1 MPASKPAEDR
11 DFQSGFAKG
20 LEIIAAFDHAHSKMT
35 IAEAARI
42 TGLPRAS
49 ARRFLHTLAKLGYA
63 EFDGKF
69 FQLTPRV
76 LRLGYAYLWSTTVPQ
91 VLQPY
96 VERLSQST
104 NESCSASTLDGSDI
118 VYIARSAQRRVMSIG
133 LSVGTR
139 VPAVFAS
146 MGRVLLAHLPDDQ
159 LDRML
164 EALPQPLTRCSTTDP
179 AELRAIIERV
189 RQDGYAVVNQEIDLG
204 LRSIAVPIYNV
215 RGKAVAAMNFSLQVE
230 RYSME
235 EMVETFLPR
244 LREVQNALRDLL
256 P

>member
-1 MPASKPAEDR
+1 MPDSNQAADR

-20 LEIIAAFDHAHSKMT
+20 LEVIAAFDHAHSRLT

-42 TGLPRAS
+42 TQLPRAS

-104 NESCSASTLDGSDI
+104 NESCSASTLDGTDI

-146 MGRVLLAHLPDDQ
+146 MGRVLLAHLPQEQ
-159 LDRML
+159 LHRVL
-164 EALPQPLTRCSTTDP
+164 ETPPEPMTRCSTTDP
-179 AELRAIIERV
+179 GKLLAIIEKV
-189 RQDGYAVVNQEIDLG
+189 REDGYAVVNQELDLG

-230 RYSME
+230 RYSTD
-235 EMVETFLPR
+235 EMVESFLPR
-244 LREVQNALRDLL
+244 LKEVQEALRDLL